1 MMRRWAGL
9 VPLTAAG
16 REGSRLRSQR
26 CPVKLV
32 TFRFTDHHVAELA
45 FATLVEALHLN
56 VIGGFWLQVA
66 DGMPVPIS

>member
-1 MMRRWAGL
+1 M
-9 VPLTAAG
+9 
-16 REGSRLRSQR
+16 
-26 CPVKLV
+26 KLV